1 MIGKRLQRMGRSDGF
16 DIEIVGVAGNSA
28 YDDVKKDEQSPLV
41 LMPYRQDPDLAGA
54 NIYAR
59 TSGSEQDL
67 LAALP
72 RIVQNIDPGLPVGEP
87 RTMTAQVFENVAID
101 RLVTMMSTA
110 FAVLATLLAALGL
123 YGVLAYTVT
132 QRTREFGL
140 RMALGAEGKTVRRL
154 VLRQVGSMTAVGAVI
169 GVAIAVGLSRV
180 AESLLFR
187 MTARDPMVFAG
198 ATVVFIA
205 VALCAGLIPA
215 LRASRVDPMTALR
228 YE

>member
-1 MIGKRLQRMGRSDGF
+1 
-16 DIEIVGVAGNSA
+16 V
-28 YDDVKKDEQSPLV
+28 YDDVKQDEASPLV

-72 RIVQNIDPGLPVGEP
+72 RIVRNIDPALPVANP
-87 RTMTAQVFENVAID
+87 QTMTAQVLENVALD
-101 RLVTMMSTA
+101 RFVTMMSAA

-140 RMALGAEGKTVRRL
+140 RMALGADGKTVRRL
-154 VLRQVGSMTAVGAVI
+154 VLRQVGLMTAVGAVI
-169 GVAIAVGLSRV
+169 GVAIASGLGRV
-180 AESLLFR
+180 AESLLFQLN
-187 MTARDPMVFAG
+187 ARDPYVFAG
-198 ATVVFIA
+198 AAIALIA
-205 VALCAGLIPA
+205 VAFAAGLIPA
-215 LRASRVDPMTALR
+215 QRASRVDPMTALR